1 MAGNDHD
8 DTDRGR
14 RMQQV
19 QNGVVQAA
27 QEEADAY
34 RDGETRP
41 LGGYV
46 VIMAVFG
53 ALLSGAAGLALATGR
68 KLPPGV
74 GPWDLLLIAAGTHK
88 LSRTLSKD
96 AVTSPLRAPFTRYKD
111 TGGPA
116 EVMEEVRHYDG
127 LRHSIGELITCPFC
141 LDVWIAAGF
150 TIGLV
155 FAPRLTRLV
164 AATLSAVT
172 GADFLHLL
180 YAKAQS
186 RELIRT
192 GGPGGAGRPHPHHD
206 QRRDLGERQPALEQ
220 SQRHE
225 LPPRHARQRAQHEAQ
240 QDRHQPP
247 QRGDAEP
254 PRRPRERTPARVA
267 TPRPA
272 QRQGRGGQAEER
284 QQAGVAVDVARRRR
298 ADRPVDLLE
307 GDDDHEARAP
317 RRQQRHRRAAQGHEA
332 GPDQAGQHRNGPG
345 RDGEHPGVEHRLPRA
360 QGVLAERAPERVD
373 LLQGDH
379 VQREHRDDAARDQ
392 RGARKSPGT
401 GAGGAGR
408 GGRGHGRLQG
418 RG

>member
-1 MAGNDHD
+1 MCAAGPEGRHGRDDHD
-8 DTDRGR
+8 ETDRGR

-74 GPWDLLLIAAGTHK
+74 GPWDLPLIAAGTHK

-141 LDVWIAAGF
+141 LDVWIATGF

-155 FAPRLTRLV
+155 FAPRR
-164 AATLSAVT
+164 A
-172 GADFLHLL
+172 
-180 YAKAQS
+180 
-186 RELIRT
+186 
-192 GGPGGAGRPHPHHD
+192 
-206 QRRDLGERQPALEQ
+206 
-220 SQRHE
+220 
-225 LPPRHARQRAQHEAQ
+225 RAQPEP
-240 QDRHQPP
+240 DRP
-247 QRGDAEP
+247 A
-254 PRRPRERTPARVA
+254 PRRTR
-267 TPRPA
+267 
-272 QRQGRGGQAEER
+272 
-284 QQAGVAVDVARRRR
+284 RRRR
-298 ADRPVDLLE
+298 APRRRRPVST
-307 GDDDHEARAP
+307 
-317 RRQQRHRRAAQGHEA
+317 
-332 GPDQAGQHRNGPG
+332 GPG
-345 RDGEHPGVEHRLPRA
+345 R
-360 QGVLAERAPERVD
+360 
-373 LLQGDH
+373 
-379 VQREHRDDAARDQ
+379 
-392 RGARKSPGT
+392 T
-401 GAGGAGR
+401 G
-408 GGRGHGRLQG
+408 
-418 RG
+418 